1 MLNVILK
8 PHRSSLRA
16 GAAEPQKVYA
26 MLKLIP
32 QAEVAQARPPL
43 ALALVIDTSGSMREF
58 ADQERARQEVAQQGL
73 QGSPDTSD
81 GERSR
86 SVDLKLPT
94 KLDQAIEAAHRL
106 LDDDRLS
113 ADDQV
118 TIIRFDDD
126 AETLLPLSPLS
137 NKEAARQ
144 AVDSLRKHSGGTHMG
159 KGMRCAQ
166 EQLRPL
172 ATHVAK
178 RALLLTDG
186 KAFDDEECLA
196 LAPRFSEAN
205 TPIIAIGIGPEYND
219 ELMRGLADRTGGRP
233 YHLQQMDQLREI
245 LDVEVGA
252 SVREV
257 VTDLQASLATVR
269 DVKLESLTR
278 VYPSLAEITLEDQPH
293 RLGNIPA
300 GDYTV
305 FVLEFTVSGLNR
317 PPSRARIARVGLSGH
332 APGLGRQDELEPQ
345 DLFIEFT
352 TDEAAVAQVD
362 PEVLGYVQQKN
373 VDNMI
378 QQAVRQATVDA
389 GQARRTLQAAA
400 GMTQRLG
407 NRPVTQMLENALEEL
422 NRSGTISAGTR
433 KTVALGGRT
442 KTMKPGGTQAMEGAP
457 SEEEIRR
464 LTGA

>member
-8 PHRSSLRA
+8 PHRAALRS
-16 GAAEPQKVYA
+16 GAAEPQKVFA

-43 ALALVIDTSGSMREF
+43 ALALIMDTSGSMREF
-58 ADQERARQEVAQQGL
+58 ADQERARKEAQGMQG
-73 QGSPDTSD
+73 QASKSD
-81 GERSR
+81 GADVRA
-86 SVDLKLPT
+86 VDLKLPT
-94 KLDQAIEAAHRL
+94 KLEQAMQAAHRL
-106 LDDDRLS
+106 IDDERLS
-113 ADDQV
+113 PDDQV

-126 AETLLPLSPLS
+126 AETLLPLTPLS
-137 NKEAARQ
+137 NKEAAHR
-144 AVDSLRKHSGGTHMG
+144 AIDSLPKYSGGTQMG

-166 EQLRPL
+166 EQLRSL
-172 ATHVAK
+172 ATQVAK
-178 RALLLTDG
+178 RAVLLTDG
-186 KAFDDEECLA
+186 KAFDDDECRA
-196 LAPRFSEAN
+196 LAPRFAQTN
-205 TPIIAIGIGPEYND
+205 TPIIAIGIGLEYNE
-219 ELMRGLADRTGGRP
+219 ELMRQLSDQTQGRP
-233 YHLQQMDQLREI
+233 YHLQTMEQLREI
-245 LDVEVGA
+245 LDAEVGT

-257 VTDLQASLATVR
+257 ITDLQASVATVR
-269 DVKLESLTR
+269 DVQLDALTR
-278 VYPSLAEITLEDQPH
+278 VYPSLAEVTLAADTPH
-293 RLGNIPA
+293 RLGNVAA

-305 FVLEFTVSGLNR
+305 FVLEFTVTGLQR

-332 APGLGRQDELEPQ
+332 APGLGRQAELEPQ
-345 DLFIEFT
+345 DIFIDFT
-352 TDEAAVAQVD
+352 TDEAAIAQVD

-378 QQAVRQATVDA
+378 QQAVRLAPVDA

-407 NRPVTQMLENALEEL
+407 NKAVTQMLENALDEL
-422 NRSGTISAGTR
+422 NQSGTISAGTR